1 MYPHSPDLRKFVG
14 IKLKDLYLF
23 CSIKKWV
30 HFAFTFYMFLEVFT
44 IAKQNDNVLIN
55 EQIKFDE
62 VMVIGPNGEKLGI
75 KKREDA
81 LTLANYAGLDLVL
94 MSSNGVPVCK
104 VIDYN
109 KFKYE
114 KLKKE
119 KEAKKKQREQN
130 LELKEYRLSVTID
143 VHDFETKLKNAKAY
157 IEKGHKVKVS
167 VRFKGRQI
175 AHPELGR
182 EVIVKFADK
191 LSDVASITEQPKLEG
206 RTISLVVAPKK

>member
-1 MYPHSPDLRKFVG
+1 
-14 IKLKDLYLF
+14 
-23 CSIKKWV
+23 
-30 HFAFTFYMFLEVFT
+30 MFR
-44 IAKQNDNVLIN
+44 IAKQNDVLIN

-81 LTLANYAGLDLVL
+81 LTLASYAGLDLVL

-114 KLKKE
+114 KTKRE

-143 VHDFETKLKNAKAY
+143 THDFETKLKNAKSY
-157 IEKGHKVKVS
+157 VEKGHKVKVS

-175 AHPELGR
+175 AHQDLGR
-182 EVIVKFADK
+182 NVIVKFAEA
-191 LSDVASITEQPKLEG
+191 LSEVGVIEQAPKLEG
-206 RTISLVVAPKK
+206 RSMSLVVAPKK

>member
-1 MYPHSPDLRKFVG
+1 MQLHSLFY
-14 IKLKDLYLF
+14 LY
-23 CSIKKWV
+23 
-30 HFAFTFYMFLEVFT
+30 LEVFT

-55 EQIKFDE
+55 EQIKFEE

-94 MSSNGVPVCK
+94 MSKDGIPVCK

-114 KLKKE
+114 KMKRE
-119 KEAKKKQREQN
+119 KDAKKKQREQN

-143 VHDFETKLKNAKAY
+143 THDFETKLKNARAY
-157 IEKGHKVKVS
+157 IIKGHKVKVS

-182 EVIVKFADK
+182 DVIVKFANS
-191 LSDVASITEQPKLEG
+191 LEDVATILEEPRLEG
-206 RTISLVVAPKK
+206 RTISLTIAPKK

>member
-1 MYPHSPDLRKFVG
+1 MYS
-14 IKLKDLYLF
+14 LF
-23 CSIKKWV
+23 CL
-30 HFAFTFYMFLEVFT
+30 YLEVFT

-55 EQIKFDE
+55 EQIKFEE
-62 VMVIGPNGEKLGI
+62 VMVIGPNGEKLGV

-94 MSSNGVPVCK
+94 MSSNGMPVCK

-114 KLKKE
+114 KMKRE
-119 KEAKKKQREQN
+119 KDAKKKQREQN

-143 VHDFETKLKNAKAY
+143 THDFETKLKNAKAY
-157 IEKGHKVKVS
+157 IVKGHKVKVS
-167 VRFKGRQI
+167 VRFKGRQL

-182 EVIVKFADK
+182 DVIVKFAERLD
-191 LSDVASITEQPKLEG
+191 DVASIQEEPKLEG
-206 RTISLVVAPKK
+206 RTVSLVLTPKK

>member
-1 MYPHSPDLRKFVG
+1 MKKKILIIIVVIIIFICS
-14 IKLKDLYLF
+14 LF
-23 CSIKKWV
+23 LV
-30 HFAFTFYMFLEVFT
+30 
-44 IAKQNDNVLIN
+44 
-55 EQIKFDE
+55 
-62 VMVIGPNGEKLGI
+62 
-75 KKREDA
+75 
-81 LTLANYAGLDLVL
+81 AN
-94 MSSNGVPVCK
+94 
-104 VIDYN
+104 
-109 KFKYE
+109 

>member
-1 MYPHSPDLRKFVG
+1 M
-14 IKLKDLYLF
+14 I
-23 CSIKKWV
+23 
-30 HFAFTFYMFLEVFT
+30 LEVFT

-55 EQIKFDE
+55 EQIKFE
-62 VMVIGPNGEKLGI
+62 EMMVIGPNGEKLGI
-75 KKREDA
+75 KKRQDA

-119 KEAKKKQREQN
+119 KEAKKRQREQN

-143 VHDFETKLKNAKAY
+143 VHDFETKLKNARNY

-182 EVIVKFADK
+182 DVIVKFVDK
-191 LSDVASITEQPKLEG
+191 LNDVADVVEVPRLEG